1 MQPTFLKTLLILS
14 LIAGLA
20 APAFAADER
29 SPATEQTSMS
39 KQAKAEVKVEKSAAK
54 EESKP
59 AVVIGPDEKGPEL
72 TDRKTFR
79 GEISGISSNF
89 LALEISADATA
100 AREMT
105 FKVSKDVRL
114 IGRDKIMDFKNG
126 DTVSVLC
133 EETTQ
138 SVTKK
143 DKAGKDIKEVKVLGR
158 VVKEITLM
166 KAAPEPEP
174 EVVPVVEPELEDE
187 PETTD
192 ASAQPG
198 EAGE

>member
-1 MQPTFLKTLLILS
+1 MILILG
-14 LIAGLA
+14 IAFGLTV
-20 APAFAADER
+20 PAFAVEDK
-29 SPATEQTSMS
+29 SS
-39 KQAKAEVKVEKSAAK
+39 AKVEKAEVKSEVKVEKSVAP
-54 EESKP
+54 EEVKP
-59 AVVIGPDEKGPEL
+59 AAAQGLDEKGPEL

-79 GEISGISSNF
+79 GEVSGISNNF

-105 FKVSKDVRL
+105 FKVSKDVKL
-114 IGRDKIMDFKNG
+114 VGKGKIMDFRNG

-158 VVKEITLM
+158 VVKEIMLM
-166 KAAPEPEP
+166 KAAPQPEP
-174 EVVPVVEPELEDE
+174 EIVPAAAPEDE
-187 PETTD
+187 AGSEETAED
-192 ASAQPG
+192 ASGQQD

>member
-1 MQPTFLKTLLILS
+1 MQPTFLKVILILG
-14 LIAGLA
+14 IAFGLTV
-20 APAFAADER
+20 PALAVE
-29 SPATEQTSMS
+29 EQSS
-39 KQAKAEVKVEKSAAK
+39 AKVEKAAVK
-54 EESKP
+54 EEAKP
-59 AVVIGPDEKGPEL
+59 AVAIGPDEKGPEL